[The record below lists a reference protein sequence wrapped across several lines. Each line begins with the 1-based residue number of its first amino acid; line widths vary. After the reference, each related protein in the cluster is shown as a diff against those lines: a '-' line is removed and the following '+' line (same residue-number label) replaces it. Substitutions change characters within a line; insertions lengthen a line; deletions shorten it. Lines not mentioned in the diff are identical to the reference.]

1 MVWFQCEDCGE
12 NLKKPKLGAHFWKC
26 SASKLSCID
35 CGQMF
40 GQDTVQGHT
49 QCISEAEKYG
59 PKGMVKPSNATAM
72 NTRNSNQKPEV
83 DINVGL
89 SENPPWFCSLCK
101 TNATSRQALLL
112 HADGKKHKGKARAF
126 HAANQKSNQAEV
138 HVAEENDLVDYSTKN
153 IVQSI
158 INVNQKNERPI
169 ERTTVYNKKRKRE
182 EADKTIFAEKDA
194 CGSSYET
201 CNGEVVQAPPSKSDK
216 SESNSVKKMK
226 WKSLITASLKT
237 GPNKGLKMSKLK
249 KLVIKALKEAGV
261 TEKED
266 LLDTT
271 LEEKVN
277 KSHKFEIVGKYV
289 RLAPKS

>member
-89 SENPPWFCSLCK
+89 SENPPWFCSTCK

-153 IVQSI
+153 IVQS
-158 INVNQKNERPI
+158 
-169 ERTTVYNKKRKRE
+169 
-182 EADKTIFAEKDA
+182 
-194 CGSSYET
+194 
-201 CNGEVVQAPPSKSDK
+201 DK
-216 SESNSVKKMK
+216 SESNSVKKIK

-289 RLAPKS
+289 RRAPRS